1 MRLYRREILVC
12 FFLIIATLSVFGQ
25 VRSHDFVNYDD
36 NTYVTENSNVQAGLG
51 PKNIVWAFT
60 TTYAN
65 FWHPLTWFSH
75 MLDCR
80 LFGLNPGMHH
90 LSSLMFHIIN
100 TILLFLVLRAMT
112 GSIWRSAFVAVLF
125 ALHPLHVESVAWVS
139 ERKDLVSTLFWL
151 LTMGSY
157 LWYIRHPGINR
168 YLPVLFFFVMGLMA
182 KPMLVT
188 LPFVL
193 LLLDYWPLN
202 RIRFGRPGMPAEAS
216 RQESTVSRLILEKL
230 PFFIL
235 TAAFCAVAFIA
246 QQKGGATGSLE
257 TYPVGVRITN
267 AFVSYVGYIGKMIW
281 PHNLAVYYPHPMA
294 LQLWQAFGAGLLL
307 VCVSMLSIR
316 EARRRPYLIV
326 GWLWYIGTLVPVIGL
341 VQLGSHAMADRY
353 TYVPFIGLFVI
364 VAWGVPE
371 ITARWRRSS
380 TILAL
385 FAGTVILAMMICS
398 WNQVR
403 HWQNSIT
410 LFSHAVAVTSNN
422 LKAYNNLGTAYLDK
436 GNTDKAASSLSAAVN
451 INPDNAVT
459 QYNLGLVFMR
469 QGKTEEAAFRYSR
482 ALSIKPDFERAH
494 RDMGGI
500 LLSQGRYD
508 EAIRHLHA
516 AVVIDPGDVI
526 ARNKLGDALLTRG
539 RIDEAILQFSE
550 VLRRRPDY
558 SAYYNMGNALLKKR
572 RFDEAISCFA
582 ESLRMNP
589 YNAMAHN
596 NMGNALSLQGNFA
609 EAVSHY
615 GEALRIKPD
624 FATVHGNLG
633 IAMERMGNYEEA
645 VKHFSEVL
653 KLYPGDENTRKS
665 LERCIRLVKSG
676 TGKP

>member
-25 VRSHDFVNYDD
+25 VRNHDFVNYDD
-36 NTYVTENSNVQAGLG
+36 NTYVTENANVQAGLG
-51 PKNIVWAFT
+51 PKHVAWAFT

-65 FWHPLTWFSH
+65 FWHPLTWLSH

-90 LSSLMFHIIN
+90 LSNLMIHIFN
-100 TILLFLVLRAMT
+100 SILLFLVFRVMT
-112 GSIWRSAFVAVLF
+112 GSLWSSAFVAVLF

-139 ERKDLVSTLFWL
+139 ERKDLLSTSFWL

-157 LWYIRHPGINR
+157 LWYVKHPGIKR
-168 YLPVLFFFVMGLMA
+168 YLPFFFFFFMGLLA

-202 RIRFGRPGMPAEAS
+202 RIGSGRLDMPAD
-216 RQESTVSRLILEKL
+216 VSQPEQTARMLIMEKIPL
-230 PFFIL
+230 FII
-235 TAAFCAVAFIA
+235 TAVFCVVAFLA

-257 TYPVGVRITN
+257 LYPFGVRITN
-267 AFVSYVGYIGKMIW
+267 ALVSYAVYIWKMIL
-281 PHNLAVYYPHPMA
+281 PHNLAVYYPHPRV
-294 LQLWQAFGAGLLL
+294 LQLWQAIGAGLLL
-307 VCVSMLSIR
+307 VCVSVFSIR

-494 RDMGGI
+494 RDLGGI

-516 AVVIDPGDVI
+516 AVVIDSGDVI
-526 ARNKLGDALLTRG
+526 ARNKLGDVLLTRG